1 MSKKNNHCNYVQ
13 VEDNSPYCASY
24 DGTISSASTIT
35 VSNNCLPTEKE
46 QFDELVEKYMMCR
59 KRTLAE
65 LLAMEV
71 LKNGNTEVDDTL
83 VYPQQPIWVPYVNP
97 QPITPYVGDDPFR
110 FNTTT
115 TGRIQK

>member
-1 MSKKNNHCNYVQ
+1 MKRNNNCDYVS
-13 VEDNSPYCASY
+13 VEDGSPYSASY
-24 DGTISSASTIT
+24 DGTFTSASTIT
-35 VSNNCLPTEKE
+35 VSDNCLPTEKE
-46 QFDELVEKYMMCR
+46 QFDELVERYMMCR

-71 LKNGNTEVDDTL
+71 LKNGYTEVDNTY